1 MSKEM
6 TPKEALQMIQD
17 NLTPRVLGI
26 FPVEFHIVKEALDR
40 LESLEKENQDL
51 NAFVDAYANAREEL
65 LIRNQN
71 LEKENQELKE
81 KISKFEKPILY
92 MCRDRRSRE
101 LERLRLLEL
110 VNTYNV
116 PILLNDFETVKELE
130 KLKKVIEILK
140 EKANIRLHIL
150 TNTDGSK
157 IYEIEFILGYYST
170 IHEITQQEYDLLK
183 EVLESV

>member
-6 TPKEALQMIQD
+6 TPKDAIQMIQD

-26 FPVEFHIVKEALDR
+26 LTVEFNVVKNALDR
-40 LESLEKENQDL
+40 LESLEKENQ
-51 NAFVDAYANAREEL
+51 
-65 LIRNQN
+65 
-71 LEKENQELKE
+71 ELKE
-81 KISKFEKPILY
+81 KISRFEKPILY

-130 KLKKVIEILK
+130 KIEKVIAWLK
-140 EKANIRLHIL
+140 
-150 TNTDGSK
+150 NT
-157 IYEIEFILGYYST
+157 F
-170 IHEITQQEYDLLK
+170 EITLDSKLRISDGTDCIQAFPIDLKTNEVIYDLLK

>member
-17 NLTPRVLGI
+17 NLTPRTLGI
-26 FPVEFHIVKEALDR
+26 LTVEFNVVKKALDR
-40 LESLEKENQDL
+40 LEQLEN
-51 NAFVDAYANAREEL
+51 
-65 LIRNQN
+65 
-71 LEKENQELKE
+71 ENQELKE

-130 KLKKVIEILK
+130 KLKKVIAWLK
-140 EKANIRLHIL
+140 
-150 TNTDGSK
+150 NT
-157 IYEIEFILGYYST
+157 F
-170 IHEITQQEYDLLK
+170 EITLDSKLRISDGTDCIQAFPIDLKTNEVIYDLLK
-183 EVLESV
+183 ELLENGGN